1 MGGKIIAR
9 FKVIPALNIPT
20 LYILLNS
27 KGEILYETA
36 IESIIRNI
44 LQSSESDLKFE
55 TIVTEREYDLINEI
69 KNFFQIVRESLFC
82 LIIKSYFKEF
92 MGL

>member
-1 MGGKIIAR
+1 M
-9 FKVIPALNIPT
+9 
-20 LYILLNS
+20 
-27 KGEILYETA
+27 
-36 IESIIRNI
+36 
-44 LQSSESDLKFE
+44 SDLKFE